1 MKPLSTHAR
10 QHIVVAAEQIVAT
23 REHIQSRRYGIACA
37 YRQQTC
43 VAKVDVKASVE
54 FAPQKPGSGYYLW
67 RDRAKMVLEAS
78 LAVRPVEKLE
88 VNVGYELRADRAAY
102 GYDGTEMPEAISLG
116 DASLLSVSAR
126 YSITP

>member
-1 MKPLSTHAR
+1 M
-10 QHIVVAAEQIVAT
+10 
-23 REHIQSRRYGIACA
+23 
-37 YRQQTC
+37 
-43 VAKVDVKASVE
+43 E

-126 YSITP
+126 YSITPALDVFTRGDNLLGSDYYMLPGVRAQGLHGLVGASFKF